1 MKCAAASKPCAKKF
15 VELLKAKG
23 ASQDFDFI
31 IEQNGMFSFS
41 GLTPEQ
47 VDRLKNEF
55 AIYAVRSGRI
65 NVAGITDDN
74 IELFVRE
81 HCKSV
86 VIVELKAK
94 AV

>member
-1 MKCAAASKPCAKKF
+1 MRGRIKAMRQKF

-23 ASQDFDFI
+23 ATQDFDFI

-55 AIYAVRSGRI
+55 AIYAVRSGALTLPALPMTTSIICAR
-65 NVAGITDDN
+65 A
-74 IELFVRE
+74 L
-81 HCKSV
+81 
-86 VIVELKAK
+86 
-94 AV
+94 